1 MSLVLISHNTHKFYT
16 RVAYLRD
23 NPFSFFKVWNFH
35 NGSDINEIDIHGRPV
50 IVRFSFDGV
59 KVIIGCE
66 DNHLFIWD
74 WQKRDA
80 SLKNV
85 ILPAFPTVEI
95 ACDSDMIYTCSW
107 NMHVCKI
114 NLGSLQVSNVYQGVL
129 APIISP
135 NGKTIISGVMNE
147 LICYDISTGGNV
159 RYNAGGY
166 ITNYLN
172 LPNMINASLE

>member
-1 MSLVLISHNTHKFYT
+1 M
-16 RVAYLRD
+16 
-23 NPFSFFKVWNFH
+23 WNFH

-74 WQKRDA
+74 WKKRDA

-85 ILPAFPTVEI
+85 ILPAFLTVKI
-95 ACDSDMIYTCSW
+95 ACDSDMIYTCSG

-114 NLGSLQVSNVYQGVL
+114 NLRSLQVSSVRQGL
-129 APIISP
+129 PAPIILP
-135 NGKTIISGVMNE
+135 NGKTVISGVMNKF
-147 LICYDISTGGNV
+147 ICYMSTEEDV
-159 RYNAGGY
+159 EYNAGEY

-172 LPNMINASLE
+172 LLNMINGSLQ

>member
-1 MSLVLISHNTHKFYT
+1 M
-16 RVAYLRD
+16 
-23 NPFSFFKVWNFH
+23 WNFH
-35 NGSDINEIDIHGRPV
+35 NGSDINEIDIDGTPV
-50 IVRFSFDGV
+50 IVRFSFDGMQ
-59 KVIIGCE
+59 VIIGCE

-85 ILPAFPTVEI
+85 ILPVLHTVEI
-95 ACDSDMIYTCSW
+95 ACDSNMIYTCSR

-114 NLGSLQVSNVYQGVL
+114 NLGSLQVSNVRQGSP

-135 NGKTIISGVMNE
+135 NGKTVIYGVTNE
-147 LICYDISTGGNV
+147 FICCDISTGRNV
-159 RYNAGGY
+159 KYNAGEY

-172 LPNMINASLE
+172 LLNKINGSLE

>member
-1 MSLVLISHNTHKFYT
+1 M
-16 RVAYLRD
+16 
-23 NPFSFFKVWNFH
+23 WNFH
-35 NGSDINEIDIHGRPV
+35 NGSDINEIDIHGSPV

-74 WQKRDA
+74 WHKRDA

-95 ACDSDMIYTCSW
+95 ACDSNMIYTCSE

-114 NLGSLQVSNVYQGVL
+114 NLGSLQVSNVHQGL
-129 APIISP
+129 TAPIISP
-135 NGKTIISGVMNE
+135 NGKTVIRGEMNE
-147 LICYDISTGGNV
+147 FICYDILTERDV
-159 RYNAGGY
+159 KYNAGEY
-166 ITNYLN
+166 ITNYLK
-172 LPNMINASLE
+172 LLNMINGSLE

>member
-1 MSLVLISHNTHKFYT
+1 M
-16 RVAYLRD
+16 
-23 NPFSFFKVWNFH
+23 WNFH
-35 NGSDINEIDIHGRPV
+35 NGSDINEIDIDGIPV

-80 SLKNV
+80 SLKKV
-85 ILPAFPTVEI
+85 ILPALRTIEI
-95 ACDSDMIYTCSW
+95 ACDSNMIYTCSG

-114 NLGSLQVSNVYQGVL
+114 NLGSLQVSNVCQGIP

-135 NGKTIISGVMNE
+135 NGKTVISGVVNE
-147 LICYDISTGGNV
+147 LICSDISTGREV
-159 RYNAGGY
+159 KYNAGEY

-172 LPNMINASLE
+172 LLDMINGSLE